1 MFEFITKPF
10 GWLMM
15 VLFEFTKNY
24 GLAVILFAL
33 VVKVILLPFQM
44 KSKRSMM
51 RTSRLQPR
59 LKELEKKHGANK
71 QKYQEEV
78 QKLYREEH
86 INPMSGCLWSLIPF
100 PIIIALFSA
109 IRQPLTIMMGIAQE
123 WIGEGGIIYNKI
135 VELATANV
143 PDKLAMLTNLKDS
156 YIQIK
161 QAQFISN
168 NFEAF
173 RSISD
178 QLRQID
184 YTFLGMDLGAQPD
197 WQFFWKTNW
206 SDSSVWGPAFLL
218 FLLPIASG
226 VLAYFS
232 SKVSMQMS
240 PAADGQQQSS
250 NKTML
255 LMMPLISV
263 IFAFSMPGAIG
274 VYIIAST
281 LFAMIQ
287 DIFLTKHY
295 TQIMDAEDAIKN
307 EQQRIKETELEAKR
321 LETERKKLE
330 NKTEI
335 NPNTSKKKQL
345 KIERQ
350 EQIEKAV
357 EWERKAEPA
366 QNKEEDPSRVGP
378 RRYARGRAYD
388 PNRFAG
394 DNEEKPEEDPS
405 GSAPAQDLASG
416 VSDKE
421 EQNEETNERSITDE
435 GDDSNVEID

>member
-15 VLFEFTKNY
+15 ILFEFTKNY

-51 RTSRLQPR
+51 RTTRLQPK
-59 LKELEKKHGANK
+59 LKEIEKKHGANK
-71 QKYQEEV
+71 QKYHEEV

-123 WIGEGGIIYNKI
+123 WIAEGGAIYNKI
-135 VELATANV
+135 VEVATKFE
-143 PDKLAMLTNLKDS
+143 PDKLAALTNLKDG

-197 WQFFWKTNW
+197 WQFFWKTTW
-206 SDSSVWGPAFLL
+206 SDPNKWLHDLLL
-218 FLLPIASG
+218 FLLPIVSG
-226 VLAYFS
+226 VVAYFS
-232 SKVSMQMS
+232 SKVNMQMS
-240 PAADGQQQSS
+240 PAADNQQQSS
-250 NKTML
+250 NKTMML
-255 LMMPLISV
+255 LMPLISV
-263 IFAFSMPGAIG
+263 IFAFSMPSAIG

-287 DIFLTKHY
+287 DIILTKHY
-295 TQIMDAEDAIKN
+295 TKIMDAEDAAKN
-307 EQQRIKETELEAKR
+307 EQRRIKEAELEAKR
-321 LETERKKLE
+321 LEAERRKLE
-330 NKTEI
+330 NKTGV
-335 NPNTSKKKQL
+335 NPNTSKKKQQ
-345 KIERQ
+345 KTERQ
-350 EQIEKAV
+350 EQLEKVA
-357 EWERKAEPA
+357 EWERKNSKAPG
-366 QNKEEDPSRVGP
+366 KEEDNPSRVGD

-388 PNRFAG
+388 PDRFTRSSKE
-394 DNEEKPEEDPS
+394 NPEEDQT
-405 GSAPAQDLASG
+405 GSAPAQDPASG
-416 VSDKE
+416 VLAE
-421 EQNEETNERSITDE
+421 EGQTDEETHESSITDE
-435 GDDSNVEID
+435 GR